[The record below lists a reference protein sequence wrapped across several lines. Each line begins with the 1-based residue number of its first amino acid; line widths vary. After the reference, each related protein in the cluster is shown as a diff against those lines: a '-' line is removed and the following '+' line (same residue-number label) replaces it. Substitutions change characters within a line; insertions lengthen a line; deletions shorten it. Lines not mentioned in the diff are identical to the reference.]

1 MFRYSKE
8 SDYDVWSGRL
18 IVDELELSDIKTVEK
33 YCEYLKT
40 KYRRIHILINNAAQ
54 TITRPDGWVGKM
66 NNVNHRSYLHLSGY
80 EESLNS
86 EWNEA
91 LKSEKNNL
99 KSLKYFVDQSEDIG
113 RDVVDGTVVFD
124 GSIDFIEAE
133 NRAHS
138 TLVDDEKL
146 LNNAKSNIQKSS
158 NFECSDKLDSSMGSN
173 TDDHDE
179 GITGSIQNKNK
190 NNDTNG
196 NRSNNNSN
204 NNSSVINCN
213 NDNTANDNNDN
224 NNGNGCG
231 QTNLNDSNNNSNN
244 KSEKIFE
251 PTTKHATQSN
261 STHTSESVTTHTNTN
276 RPPVGQTDTTQI
288 VALDDSAQPLDKSG
302 TCVFVYVHACL

>member
-1 MFRYSKE
+1 M
-8 SDYDVWSGRL
+8 WSGRL

-54 TITRPDGWVGKM
+54 TITRPDGWLGKM

-86 EWNEA
+86 DWNEA

-113 RDVVDGTVVFD
+113 RDVIDATIVFD
-124 GSIDFIEAE
+124 DSSNFIEAE
-133 NRAHS
+133 NIAHS

-146 LNNAKSNIQKSS
+146 LNNAKSINPKNSNI
-158 NFECSDKLDSSMGSN
+158 ECSDKFDNSMGSN

-179 GITGSIQNKNK
+179 SISGGIRNKNRNNN
-190 NNDTNG
+190 NNDSRSNNNDNNNNNSSVMNCNNNDNTAYDNNDCNNG
-196 NRSNNNSN
+196 NECGQTNLNNSN
-204 NNSSVINCN
+204 NNS
-213 NDNTANDNNDN
+213 
-224 NNGNGCG
+224 
-231 QTNLNDSNNNSNN
+231 NSNN
-244 KSEKIFE
+244 KSEKHFE

-261 STHTSESVTTHTNTN
+261 SAHTSESVTTHTNTN

-302 TCVFVYVHACL
+302 TYVFVYAHACL